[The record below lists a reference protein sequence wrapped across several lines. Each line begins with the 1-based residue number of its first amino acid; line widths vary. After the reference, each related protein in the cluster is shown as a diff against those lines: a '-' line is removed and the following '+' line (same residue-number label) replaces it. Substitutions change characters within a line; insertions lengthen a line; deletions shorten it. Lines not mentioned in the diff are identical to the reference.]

1 MGIDTSNDFV
11 GTQATNMKNQT
22 RNGKDALK
30 VESNTFDED
39 YETLNLAIDENNI
52 IDKRVILES

>member
-1 MGIDTSNDFV
+1 MGIDASNDFV